1 MTVAQTSGVFPLF
14 PLFPLHPDPSLA
26 IEKYRHHAHGYDASA
41 QRTMPLRRRVAALLR
56 LAPGDTVLDVAC
68 GTGLS
73 LPLLREAVGPSG
85 RVIGIEVSPEMIALS
100 RERVAAAGWDNV
112 SLIQAP
118 MEDADPGVPL
128 DAILFNYTHDVLQSP
143 PALERIF
150 ARARPRARVA
160 VAGIKHPSRW
170 LFPLRIYRILKATPY
185 VTTLRGLDAPWRLL
199 QGYVPDLRIEPVLFG
214 TNYLARGTAHP
225 AALPA

>member
-1 MTVAQTSGVFPLF
+1 MTAAQTSGAFPLQ
-14 PLFPLHPDPSLA
+14 PDPSLA
-26 IEKYRHHAHGYDASA
+26 IEKYRQHAAGYDATA
-41 QRTMPLRRRVAALLR
+41 QRTMPLRRRVVALLG
-56 LAPGDTVLDVAC
+56 LAPGETVLDVAC

-85 RVIGIEVSPEMIALS
+85 RVIGIEVSPEMMALA

-112 SLIQAP
+112 GLVQAP
-118 MEDADPGVPL
+118 MEQADPGVPL

-143 PALERIF
+143 SALERIF

-160 VAGIKHPSRW
+160 IAGIKHASRW
-170 LFPLRIYRILKATPY
+170 LFPLRLYRLLKARPY
-185 VTTLRGLDAPWRLL
+185 VTTLEGLDAPWRLL
-199 QGYVPDLRIEPVLFG
+199 QAYVPDLRIEPVLFG

-225 AALPA
+225 AALPAAPPA

>member
-1 MTVAQTSGVFPLF
+1 MTAAQTSGAFSLQPLQ
-14 PLFPLHPDPSLA
+14 PDPSLA
-26 IEKYRHHAHGYDASA
+26 IEKYRRHAVGYDASA
-41 QRTMPLRRRVAALLR
+41 QRTMPLRRRVIALLG

-85 RVIGIEVSPEMIALS
+85 RVIGIEVSPEMIALA
-100 RERVAAAGWDNV
+100 RDRVAAAGWDNV

-118 MEDADPGVPL
+118 MEKADPGAPL

-143 PALERIF
+143 SALARIF

-160 VAGIKHPSRW
+160 IAGIKHAPRW
-170 LFPLRIYRILKATPY
+170 LFPLRLYRLLKAGPY
-185 VTTLRGLDAPWRLL
+185 VTTLAGLDAPWRLL
-199 QGYVPDLRIEPVLFG
+199 QAYVPDLRIEPVLFG
-214 TNYLARGTAHP
+214 TNYLARGTVHP
-225 AALPA
+225 AALPG

>member
-1 MTVAQTSGVFPLF
+1 MTAAQTSGAFPLQ
-14 PLFPLHPDPSLA
+14 PLQPDPSLA
-26 IEKYRHHAHGYDASA
+26 IEKYRRHAAGYDASA
-41 QRTMPLRRRVAALLR
+41 QRTMPLRRRVVALLG

-85 RVIGIEVSPEMIALS
+85 RVIGVEVSPEMIVLA
-100 RERVAAAGWDNV
+100 RERAAAAGWDNV
-112 SLIQAP
+112 SLVQAP
-118 MEDADPGVPL
+118 MEQADPGAPL

-170 LFPLRIYRILKATPY
+170 LFPLRLYRVLKARPY
-185 VTTLRGLDAPWRLL
+185 VTTLDGLDEPWRLL
-199 QGYVPDLRIEPVLFG
+199 QAYVPDLRIEPVLFG
-214 TNYLARGTAHP
+214 TNYLARGTVHP
-225 AALPA
+225 AALPG

>member
-1 MTVAQTSGVFPLF
+1 MTAAQTSGAPPLQ
-14 PLFPLHPDPSLA
+14 PDPSLA
-26 IEKYRHHAHGYDASA
+26 IEKYRRHAAGYDASA
-41 QRTMPLRRRVAALLR
+41 RRTMALRRRVVALLG
-56 LAPGDTVLDVAC
+56 LAPGETVLDVAC

-85 RVIGIEVSPEMIALS
+85 RVIGIEVSPDMIALA

-118 MEDADPGVPL
+118 MEQADPGAPL

-143 PALERIF
+143 SALERIF

-160 VAGIKHPSRW
+160 IAGIKHASRW
-170 LFPLRIYRILKATPY
+170 LFPLRLYRLLKARPY
-185 VTTLRGLDAPWRLL
+185 VTTLAGLDAPWRLL

-214 TNYLARGTAHP
+214 TNYLARGSVHP
-225 AALPA
+225 AAVPVLSP